1 MKHFLYIFILFFVL
15 QTQTQA
21 QKTTNK
27 SFPSDGISSII
38 IEGSSVFKIS
48 VETTKEKTISIQSHV
63 EGENNE
69 QVVLIAEIKNNQL
82 FVSSAYQPLY
92 VADDDKLSANK
103 LISIEFKLLIPEQL
117 DVLITS
123 NLASVFI
130 YGNYNQVTT
139 ELING
144 SFNAENFQGNLIV
157 NTIHGD
163 INLETNLAKVEV
175 SSKHGTVS
183 HEIIT
188 QGNKQIVLNSING
201 NITVTKTE

>member
-1 MKHFLYIFILFFVL
+1 MKHIIYLLFLFFVL
-15 QTQTQA
+15 QAQA

-27 SFPSDGISSII
+27 SFSSEGIFALV

-48 VETTKEKTISIQSHV
+48 VETTKEKNIFIQSHV

-69 QVVLIAEIKNNQL
+69 QVVLLAEIKNKEL

-103 LISIEFKLLIPEQL
+103 LISIEFKLLIPEYL
-117 DVLITS
+117 DVFISS
-123 NLASVFI
+123 NLASVFM

-144 SFNAENFQGNLIV
+144 SFHAENFYGNLLV

-163 INLETNLAKVEV
+163 IYLETNKAKVEV
-175 SSKHGTVS
+175 SSKHGTVKQD
-183 HEIIT
+183 ILT

-201 NITVTKTE
+201 NITVTNTE